1 MNQPVISNCS
11 AGPIRALHGVNC
23 APYSRSSQNDQRLI
37 TRVFR
42 EGGIPY
48 SRLHDCCGMWG
59 GSCFV
64 DVPNV
69 FRNFE
74 ADVNDPASYDFHYG
88 VPRHRVAPEQME
100 FHGQGGLRGDGDA
113 AG

>member
-1 MNQPVISNCS
+1 MNQPVIFNCS

-48 SRLHDCCGMWG
+48 SRLRDCCGMLPSRRRR
-59 GSCFV
+59 GSPC
-64 DVPNV
+64 
-69 FRNFE
+69 R
-74 ADVNDPASYDFHYG
+74 PAAWIWHSITMR
-88 VPRHRVAPEQME
+88 P
-100 FHGQGGLRGDGDA
+100 
-113 AG
+113 